1 MRSQRIHSSVPR
13 QTLLSMGVIFFL
25 IFLLLPWQVAFLV
38 CWIIHF
44 YTCAVSVVRAISHDV
59 SPISTPANDGRGG
72 EDREKKGLQRESQHF
87 SIDNLNHKMHLL
99 LLMTWLLPLTGP
111 VLAVWVRTMMTAG
124 FTTPFDG
131 DHNFMNV
138 APYLILVDFASWSKG
153 PLLERSR

>member
-1 MRSQRIHSSVPR
+1 MYSSVPR
-13 QTLLSMGVIFFL
+13 QTLLSMGVIFLL

-44 YTCAVSVVRAISHDV
+44 YTCAVPMARATSQDASPVSV
-59 SPISTPANDGRGG
+59 PAAG
-72 EDREKKGLQRESQHF
+72 ERVDEDWEKKGHHMESQH
-87 SIDNLNHKMHLL
+87 SLIDNLNQKMHLL
-99 LLMTWLLPLTGP
+99 LLMTWLLPLVGP

-138 APYLILVDFASWSKG
+138 APYLILVDFASWVKG